1 MTSTDGILNQYKGC
15 IASVFG
21 ECEIFDDLTDA
32 LKRIKELET
41 QLAKQLSATE
51 PIVIDISASSD
62 VKAVTP

>member
-1 MTSTDGILNQYKGC
+1 MKDQYKGC
-15 IASVFG
+15 LNSAFG
-21 ECEIFDDLTDA
+21 ECEIFDGLTNA

-62 VKAVTP
+62 VKAVTSQSV